1 MTNLGIQTSV
11 RDVSTRA
18 TGATPV
24 APKIFRYLNPIP
36 TRGADSAHH
45 QRGCTYNFAVVTS
58 LSVQLLLVT
67 TDQKCTHVSQ
77 KIIKYAVK

>member
-1 MTNLGIQTSV
+1 MTKLGIQTSV

-18 TGATPV
+18 TGTTPV
-24 APKIFRYLNPIP
+24 APKFSGTLTLFQPG
-36 TRGADSAHH
+36 GADSAHH